1 MFHDHLV
8 SFPNQTSTE
17 MMCRSG
23 IVVERHLCSIHRP
36 IEGLMRSGK
45 DWTLMLQ
52 AYLIVLGQL
61 IPNGLCHDV
70 LDQLITIGQQQVYV
84 AMTEND
90 LKALPHEQ
98 PDSCLVGRSV
108 RCSSKASHVS
118 LQNDLTAVTT
128 STPNSCDYLCAYHI
142 HGHQLQI

>member
-1 MFHDHLV
+1 MFHDHPV

-23 IVVERHLCSIHRP
+23 IVVERHLCSIRRP

-45 DWTLMLQ
+45 DWTLKLQ

-90 LKALPHEQ
+90 LKALPHEPAAWWEGQ
-98 PDSCLVGRSV
+98 YVVRQRQVTSV
-108 RCSSKASHVS
+108 SRM
-118 LQNDLTAVTT
+118 
-128 STPNSCDYLCAYHI
+128 I
-142 HGHQLQI
+142 